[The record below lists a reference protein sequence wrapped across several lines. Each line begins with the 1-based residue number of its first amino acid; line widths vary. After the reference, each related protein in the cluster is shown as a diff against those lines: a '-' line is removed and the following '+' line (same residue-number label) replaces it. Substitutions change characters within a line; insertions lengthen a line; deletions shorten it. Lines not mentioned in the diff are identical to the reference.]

1 MKAALYEAT
10 GPARDVLKVTEIER
24 PEPGPGEV
32 RVRVVVSGINPTDVK
47 ARSGA
52 VPRPIDGFQIPDQD
66 GAGVIDAVGPGV
78 DPARVGQRVWLFL
91 AAAGRKWG
99 TAAEWTVVP
108 ERHAVPLPD
117 NADMELGAML
127 GVPAITA
134 HRCVFAD
141 GPVAGKT
148 VLVAGGAGAVGH
160 FSIEL
165 AKRDGARVIATVS
178 SPEKG
183 ELARAAGADLVLNYR
198 QQNVAE
204 EVRAYAGRADR
215 VVEVA
220 LGANLDTDLA
230 VSGPETVVVTYAATP
245 PDPVLPVRACMSA
258 NVTLRFVL
266 LYTVPETAVDQ
277 AVADITD
284 ALRAGALTPL
294 PVHRFRLDDIAAAHE
309 AVEKGVTGKVLIMI
323 GDSPDR

>member
-32 RVRVVVSGINPTDVK
+32 RVRVMVSGINPTDVK

-91 AAAGRKWG
+91 AAGRKWG

-108 ERHAVPLPD
+108 ERHAALLPD

-141 GPVAGKT
+141 GAVAGKT

-160 FSIEL
+160 FSIDL

-198 QQNVAE
+198 QQNVAG

-245 PDPVLPVRACMSA
+245 QDPVLPVRACMSA

-266 LYTVPETAVDQ
+266 LYTIPETAVDQ

>member
-10 GPARDVLKVTEIER
+10 GQARDVLKVTEIER

-78 DPARVGQRVWLFL
+78 DRARVGQRVWLFL
-91 AAAGRKWG
+91 AAGRKWG

-141 GPVAGKT
+141 GPVSGKT

-165 AKRDGARVIATVS
+165 AKRDDARVIATVS

-183 ELARAAGADLVLNYR
+183 ELTRAAGADLVLNYR
-198 QQNVAE
+198 QRCVAE

-284 ALRAGALTPL
+284 ALCAGALTPL
-294 PVHRFRLDDIAAAHE
+294 PVHRFRLDDIAGAHE
-309 AVEKGVTGKVLIMI
+309 TVEKGVTGKVLIMI